1 LIKGEYEKTSE
12 NYSYTIHVYGFFL
25 GFIYVPY
32 DVYYP
37 NGAKKFVG
45 HHLRVRLF
53 ELVPWEKKVWGQ
65 TAIDAN
71 LIIAEILAI
80 TAVTVVIF
88 ILFKRDEQ

>member
-1 LIKGEYEKTSE
+1 MYMVIL
-12 NYSYTIHVYGFFL
+12 L

-45 HHLRVRLF
+45 HHLRVRFF
-53 ELVPWEKKVWGQ
+53 ELVPWEKKIWGQ
-65 TAIDAN
+65 VVIDAN
-71 LIIAEILAI
+71 LIIAEILAL

-88 ILFKRDEQ
+88 LLFKRDEQ